1 MARTRA
7 AKPAAEEARPAAVG
21 KLFSETM
28 CRAHFDNGGRDGLA
42 DSSCVRRARRLVR
55 QATRRAFESIG
66 WGAPFSQ
73 RRVSSK
79 EGEQEAVV
87 RAQRSR
93 WERVTESD
101 EFVGRL
107 SLVDRLPQYLM
118 T

>member
-7 AKPAAEEARPAAVG
+7 AKPAAEDARPAAVG

-28 CRAHFDNGGRDGLA
+28 CRAHFEHGGRDGLA
-42 DSSCVRRARRLVR
+42 ASSSPRRARRLVR

-66 WGAPFSQ
+66 CGVPFSQ

-79 EGEQEAVV
+79 EGEHEAVV

-93 WERVTESD
+93 WERVTERD

-107 SLVDRLPQYLM
+107 SLVDRLPQYLI